1 MAREL
6 LRTPPS
12 RYAWALHP
20 QEEADTSV
28 EGFPFKARFGDYG
41 KPISCFRAGIIQV
54 RKGGIRIEGQAVP
67 DHSFSLL
74 LLLSLCLTISL
85 FVWLK
90 IPLNIAAFHNIFA
103 AIEGI
108 FCACILAAC
117 ELIRV
122 QDALDLTWND
132 VHELLYVPKK
142 SLVCLAYKLPTA
154 NSELC
159 SLTFKLDKERYD
171 QFTASVGKY
180 AEVRMRQGK
189 LREKTS
195 PLVLFLVVSSSI
207 ILMAAAFLLFM

>member
-1 MAREL
+1 MARGL

-20 QEEADTSV
+20 LEEADTSV
-28 EGFPFKARFGDYG
+28 EEFPFKARFGDYG
-41 KPISCFRAGIIQV
+41 KPISRFRAGVIQT
-54 RKGGIRIEGQAVP
+54 REDGIHIEGQIVP
-67 DHSFSLL
+67 DHPFYFL
-74 LLLSLCLTISL
+74 LLLSIGLTVGL
-85 FVWLK
+85 FLWLK
-90 IPLNIAAFHNIFA
+90 IPLNIAAFHNIMVI
-103 AIEGI
+103 IESVLFG
-108 FCACILAAC
+108 CTLAAC

-122 QDALDLTWND
+122 QGALDLTWSD

-154 NSELC
+154 SGELC
-159 SLTFKLDKERYD
+159 SLTFKLDKVQYN
-171 QFTASVGKY
+171 QFTARVGKY
-180 AEVRMRQGK
+180 ADVRMREGK